1 MRSGKPS
8 ETGRSDYRVGGAAQS
23 GGSGRWTSPF
33 TYVVLLVLMG
43 MFSYSCGRAA
53 TAPPPPPPEAA
64 APPPPPP
71 APAVTLTASP
81 ASIEQG
87 ETTSLEWSAR
97 NSNTV
102 RIEPG
107 IGGVPASG
115 TRSISPNSSVTYT
128 ATAMGPGGTSTDTV
142 RVTVNAAAPPPT
154 APPVPDRPAP
164 TVEELFNT
172 TVQPIYFD
180 YDQADLRADQV
191 GQLQSNVR
199 FLAQNAAVQ
208 FTVSGHADERGS
220 QEYNIGLGDRRA
232 NAVRQ
237 YLIEQGVAQG
247 RINTV
252 SFGED
257 RPTCRDT
264 TEGCYQRNRRV
275 EFVLR

>member
-8 ETGRSDYRVGGAAQS
+8 GIGKSDFRVGGAAQS
-23 GGSGRWTSPF
+23 GKSGRCGSPATF
-33 TYVVLLVLMG
+33 VVLLVLVG
-43 MFSYSCGRAA
+43 LFSLSCGRAA
-53 TAPPPPPPEAA
+53 TAPPPPPAEEA

-71 APAVTLTASP
+71 APAVTLSAAP

-87 ETTSLEWSAR
+87 ETTTLEWSAR
-97 NSNTV
+97 NANTV

-107 IGGVPASG
+107 IGGVPVSG

-164 TVEELFNT
+164 TVEELFNS
-172 TVQPIYFD
+172 TVQSVYFD
-180 YDQADLRADQV
+180 YDQAELRADQV

-199 FLAQNAAVQ
+199 FFAQNGGVQ
-208 FTVSGHADERGS
+208 FTVSGHADDRGS

-237 YLIEQGVAQG
+237 YLIEQGIAQG

-257 RPTCRDT
+257 RPTCTDT
-264 TEGCYQRNRRV
+264 TEDCYQRNRRA

>member
-1 MRSGKPS
+1 MKSGKPS
-8 ETGRSDYRVGGAAQS
+8 GIGRSDYRVGWAAPS
-23 GGSGRWTSPF
+23 GVSRRQNSRSTG
-33 TYVVLLVLMG
+33 VVLLVLVG
-43 MFSYSCGRAA
+43 LFSFSCGRPAA
-53 TAPPPPPPEAA
+53 VPPPPPPEAA

-71 APAVTLTASP
+71 APAVTLAASP
-81 ASIEQG
+81 SSIEQG
-87 ETTSLEWSAR
+87 ESTTLEWSAR
-97 NSNTV
+97 NANTV

-115 TRSISPNSSVTYT
+115 TRTISPNSSVTYT

-154 APPVPDRPAP
+154 APPIPDRPDP
-164 TVEELFNT
+164 TIEELFT
-172 TVQPIYFD
+172 STVLPIFFD
-180 YDQADLRADQV
+180 YDQSELRADQV
-191 GQLQSNVR
+191 GQLQGNVR
-199 FLAQNAAVQ
+199 FLAQNGAVQ

-237 YLIEQGVAQG
+237 YLIEQGIGQG

-257 RPTCRDT
+257 RPECTNT
-264 TEGCYQRNRRV
+264 TEQCYQRNRRV

>member
-1 MRSGKPS
+1 MRRGKPS
-8 ETGRSDYRVGGAAQS
+8 GIGRSDFRVGGAAQS
-23 GGSGRWTSPF
+23 GESERKSSPS
-33 TYVVLLVLMG
+33 TNVALLVLVCLLS
-43 MFSYSCGRAA
+43 FSCGRPVA
-53 TAPPPPPPEAA
+53 APPPPPPEAA

-71 APAVTLTASP
+71 APVVTLGASP
-81 ASIEQG
+81 DSIEQG
-87 ETTSLEWSAR
+87 EATTLEWSAR
-97 NSNTV
+97 NSNSV

-107 IGGVPASG
+107 LGGVPASG
-115 TRSISPNSSVTYT
+115 TRSVSPNSSVTYT

-142 RVTVNAAAPPPT
+142 RVTVNAAPPPPE
-154 APPVPDRPAP
+154 APPVPDRPTP
-164 TVEELFNT
+164 TVEELFRT

-180 YDQADLRADQV
+180 YDQADIRADQV

-199 FLAQNAAVQ
+199 FLAQNGGVQ

-220 QEYNIGLGDRRA
+220 QEYNIGLGDGRA

-237 YLIEQGVAQG
+237 YLIEQGIAQG

-257 RPTCRDT
+257 RPTCTDM

>member
-1 MRSGKPS
+1 MKPGKPS
-8 ETGRSDYRVGGAAQS
+8 GIGRSDFRVGGAAQS
-23 GGSGRWTSPF
+23 GKSGRCGSPSK
-33 TYVVLLVLMG
+33 YAVLLVLVG
-43 MFSYSCGRAA
+43 LFSFSCGRAA
-53 TAPPPPPPEAA
+53 TAPPPPPAEEA

-71 APAVTLTASP
+71 APAVTLSAAP

-87 ETTSLEWSAR
+87 ESTTLEWSAR
-97 NSNTV
+97 NANTV

-107 IGGVPASG
+107 IGGVPTSG

-142 RVTVNAAAPPPT
+142 RVTVNAAPPPE
-154 APPVPDRPAP
+154 APPVPDAPEP
-164 TVEELFNT
+164 TVEELFNR

-180 YDQADLRADQV
+180 YDQAELRPDQV
-191 GQLQSNVR
+191 SQLQSNVR
-199 FLAQNAAVQ
+199 FLAQNGGVQ
-208 FTVSGHADERGS
+208 FTASGHADDRGS

-237 YLIEQGVAQG
+237 YLIEQGIAQG

-257 RPTCRDT
+257 RPTCTDA